1 MHTSTTKSISA
12 SRRIIATILLIAGLA
27 VGGSALAT
35 HPGWYSNTANGGVPG
50 GMGR

>member
-1 MHTSTTKSISA
+1 MHSA
-12 SRRIIATILLIAGLA
+12 ITFAARRRIIAAILLIVGLA

-50 GMGR
+50 GIWR